1 MREHKSGGRARQRA
15 AATVAA
21 RTFAL
26 AITAVVALSCA
37 AASSALAATH
47 PEWLLAGKALTAK
60 HAVEWKNQT
69 VTLKYGGSGASA
81 FEVTC
86 KTSGE
91 GNAYP
96 PESIDPEFSE
106 IFPFESKIA
115 VTKITFT
122 CETPKSGQCTK
133 AKLEGYGGATSPHL
147 IGEGSSVLIER
158 GLFTLL
164 VTCEAGTEKV
174 KDECSDHTSTLVTN
188 ESTGVLASLEGNNLA
203 CTSTKEGSSWLH
215 GKITFVATGSSKL
228 SVS

>member
-1 MREHKSGGRARQRA
+1 MRHHMPGGRTRQRP

-26 AITAVVALSCA
+26 AITVVVAFSCA

-69 VTLKYGGSGASA
+69 VTLEYGGSAPDA

-96 PESIDPEFSE
+96 PESLDPELSE

-115 VTKITFT
+115 VTKMTFT
-122 CETPKSGQCTK
+122 CETPKSGKCTK
-133 AKLEGYGGATSPHL
+133 AKLEGYAGGTSPHL
-147 IGEGSSVLIER
+147 ISEGSRVLVEK
-158 GLFTLL
+158 GLFTL
-164 VTCEAGTEKV
+164 VVDCEAGVEKV

-215 GKITFVATGSSKL
+215 GKITLVATGSSKL